1 MFEKRLQAARQNTVE
16 KEKQEFGK
24 SCIRVQTIRRLWM
37 FRLAAAACCVLT
49 PPLNDQ
55 VPPTEKTTR
64 HGAVLL
70 VPSTLFDNETRKKIS
85 FIKSDELS

>member
-49 PPLNDQ
+49 PPLST
-55 VPPTEKTTR
+55 PTEKQ
-64 HGAVLL
+64 HGTERFFWYHPHFLITKPA
-70 VPSTLFDNETRKKIS
+70 KKYP
-85 FIKSDELS
+85 L